1 MEQIAEQPITIQQF
15 REKLQRKTCSLKE
28 FSEMLGVSYT
38 KALQLSHIK
47 GFPMIKIGRDRRVI
61 LSKIDEFLEAH
72 IGECL

>member
-38 KALQLSHIK
+38 KALQLSHIE